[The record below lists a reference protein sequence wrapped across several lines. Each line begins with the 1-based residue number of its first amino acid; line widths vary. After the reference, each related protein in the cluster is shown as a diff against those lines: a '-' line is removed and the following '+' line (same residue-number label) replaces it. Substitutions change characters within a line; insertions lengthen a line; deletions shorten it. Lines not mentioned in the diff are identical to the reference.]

1 MKKPPRLLLAPDE
14 GGFFFVFLWK
24 ETVSMS
30 VTIPSSLSSPSAA
43 TRPRAVAGPSTIP
56 LSIYA
61 VTLASLLTIVG
72 ILWDISWHRSIG
84 RDKFLSPP
92 HILVYLGAIFAGL
105 FSGIQVVYNSFF
117 RKEAA
122 RAADVRVWGI
132 FYSPLGSMFC
142 IWGAIAMLTSAP
154 FDDWW
159 HSAYGLD
166 VTILS
171 PPHTLLAMG
180 MIFLQFGAC
189 VSICKYLNLDAAD
202 PAGGTRRPVLQ
213 TLFVISALSLLTMV
227 YTLFTDYLHI
237 RAMRSGPFYVIATI
251 ASLLLLP
258 AFGRALRMKW
268 GMTAVT
274 GGYFLLVAISN
285 WTLQLFP
292 AEPKLGP
299 ILTHITHFQPA
310 NFPALVII
318 PAMAMDLILQRSR
331 GGDWRRA
338 FWLSLAFVLLLA
350 AAQYPLSGFLQ
361 ESPYARNWFFTSNTY
376 YFGLSPNWPWRYK
389 FRPDDIAP
397 LPVLLEGLG
406 IAVMAGWLCA
416 RLSLRWGRW
425 MQNIQR

>member
-1 MKKPPRLLLAPDE
+1 
-14 GGFFFVFLWK
+14 
-24 ETVSMS
+24 MS
-30 VTIPSSLSSPSAA
+30 ITIPTPLSSSPAA
-43 TRPRAVAGPSTIP
+43 ARPRVAAGQIP

-61 VTLASLLTIVG
+61 VSLASLLTIVG

-105 FSGIQVVYNSFF
+105 FSGLQVLYNSFF

-122 RAADVRVWGI
+122 KVTDIRVWGV
-132 FYSPLGSMFC
+132 FYSPLGGLFC

-159 HSAYGLD
+159 HNAYGLD

-180 MIFLQFGAC
+180 MIFLQLGAC
-189 VSICKYLNLDAAD
+189 ISICKYLNMEGARQPL
-202 PAGGTRRPVLQ
+202 LQ
-213 TLFVISALSLLTMV
+213 TLFVISSLSLLTMV

-237 RAMRSGPFYVIATI
+237 RAMRSGGFYIVATI

-274 GGYFLLVAISN
+274 GGYFGLVAFSN
-285 WTLQLFP
+285 WILQLFP

-318 PAMAMDLILQRSR
+318 PAMAMDLILQRSK
-331 GGDWRRA
+331 GGDWLKA
-338 FWLSLAFVLLLA
+338 LWLSLAFVTGLVI
-350 AAQYPLSGFLQ
+350 AQYPLSGFLL
-361 ESPYARNWFFTSNTY
+361 ESPQARNWFFTSNTY
-376 YFGLSPNWPWRYK
+376 YFGISPNAPWRYK
-389 FRPDDIAP
+389 FRPDDISAP
-397 LPVLLEGLG
+397 MAFLQGLGVAVLL
-406 IAVMAGWLCA
+406 GWLCA

>member
-1 MKKPPRLLLAPDE
+1 
-14 GGFFFVFLWK
+14 
-24 ETVSMS
+24 MS
-30 VTIPSSLSSPSAA
+30 ISIPSPLPSSPSAA
-43 TRPRAVAGPSTIP
+43 RSRVLTGRRAIP

-61 VTLASLLTIVG
+61 VSLASLLTMVG

-105 FSGIQVVYNSFF
+105 FSGIQVLYTSFF

-122 RAADVRVWGI
+122 KATEVRVWGI
-132 FYSPLGSMFC
+132 FYSPLGSLFC

-159 HSAYGLD
+159 HNAYGLD

-189 VSICKYLNLDAAD
+189 VGICKYLNADAAE
-202 PAGGTRRPVLQ
+202 PGAPGGRRSILQ

-237 RAMRSGPFYVIATI
+237 RGMRSGPFYIIATI
-251 ASLLLLP
+251 VSLFLLP
-258 AFGRALRMKW
+258 AFGRASRMKW

-274 GGYFLLVAISN
+274 GGYFLLVALSN
-285 WTLQLFP
+285 WILQLFP

-299 ILTHITHFQPA
+299 ILTHVTHFQPA
-310 NFPALVII
+310 NFPALVIV
-318 PAMAMDLILQRSR
+318 PAMAMDLVLQRSKA
-331 GGDWRRA
+331 GDWVRA
-338 FWLSLAFVLLLA
+338 LWLSIAFVGLLVA
-350 AAQYPLSGFLQ
+350 VQYPLSGFLL
-361 ESPYARNWFFTSNTY
+361 ESPNSRNWFFTGNTY
-376 YFGLSPNWPWRYK
+376 YFGLSPNWPWRYR
-389 FRPDDIAP
+389 FRPGDIAP
-397 LPVLLEGLG
+397 LPKLLQGLAVAVLL
-406 IAVMAGWLCA
+406 GWVCA
-416 RLSLRWGRW
+416 RISLRWGRW
-425 MQNIQR
+425 MQSIQR